1 MTDKAVRA
9 VISGRVQGVGY
20 RAWTKDEAEARGLN
34 GWVLNRD
41 DGRVEALFAGP
52 AEGINEMVTACENGP
67 AAASVEGVEIEE
79 AEAPQARGF
88 EIRR

>member
-9 VISGRVQGVGY
+9 IISGRVQGVNY
-20 RAWTKDEAEARGLN
+20 RNWTKQEAEARGLN
-34 GWVLNRD
+34 GWVLNRE

-52 AEGINEMVTACENGP
+52 AEGINEMLTACRDGP
-67 AAASVEGVEIEE
+67 RAASVDDIETE
-79 AEAPQARGF
+79 DAEVPDGRGF